1 MSDWRFDAVH
11 EWIAHDPFG
20 RPKDG
25 DLGAG
30 ATPASVLADRVRLSA
45 ARGAYASLRVLVR
58 GAGAY
63 RVSAAIAGV
72 EVDLAKA
79 WYHRLASDASVW
91 LPDALI
97 PTASGAEFALPDP
110 DNAIPGQ
117 TAQEFWVD
125 LWVPRDAAAG
135 ERPGTITLDAGG
147 ATRSIAVVVS
157 VLPIDLPAEPT
168 IVMDK
173 NAYGCRWLERQYP
186 RAYAGL
192 VGEARWRRLTDDLHN
207 VHRIFREH
215 RGCFHHLGHG
225 HSGAFDPIY
234 GPRAVGTGRERR
246 LEGWEQFDQLYGPL
260 LEGSCFAT
268 ASPGQPRARRGA
280 TPVWGIYS
288 PLNPD
293 WPARYVN
300 WGEEGYAVEFRRCI
314 AEFDRHLRERG
325 WTHTTI
331 EFFLNHKKRYRWFGW
346 DGDETKYAKD
356 DAYHLE
362 IARLFHA
369 AVKGSPV
376 RWSYRMD
383 ASWRQGE
390 QFDSLADSVDFW
402 VCNDWLTWYR
412 DAAMRAL
419 ARGNTVFTYG
429 GTPSLASPSTDA
441 LQPVY
446 LAWAR
451 SLSGYLPWLS
461 IQAGDDPW
469 FASDGGGTASIYPGE
484 RFGIDG
490 PIPSIRLK
498 IERNG
503 VQDVD
508 LMQLRAG
515 ATADAVRADLARR
528 IAIRI
533 WKEPVKVARVLGPE
547 DWDSFNLEVG
557 HEPGSNALDRPD
569 PTWFSAIR
577 TYAAGGSTT

>member
-1 MSDWRFDAVH
+1 MSGWRFVAVH

-30 ATPASVLADRVRLSA
+30 VAPESVFSDRVRLRA
-45 ARGAYASLRVLVR
+45 ARGAYASLRVLVQ
-58 GAGAY
+58 GSGGY
-63 RVSAAIAGV
+63 RLSAAVAGI

-79 WYHRLASDASVW
+79 WYHRFPGDTPHW
-91 LPDALI
+91 LPDALV
-97 PTASGAEFALPDP
+97 PVASGASFALPDA
-110 DNAIPGQ
+110 DNAVPGQ
-117 TAQEFWVD
+117 TTQEFWVD
-125 LWVPRDAAAG
+125 LYVPRDAAPG
-135 ERPGTITLDAGG
+135 ERAGAITLDAGG
-147 ATRSIAVVVS
+147 AALAIQVAIDVLAVE
-157 VLPIDLPAEPT
+157 LPAEPT

-186 RAYAGL
+186 AAYKGL
-192 VGEARWRRLTDDLHN
+192 SGDQRWLRLTGDLHN
-207 VHRIFREH
+207 VHRIFHEH

-234 GPRAVGTGRERR
+234 GPRAVGAGRDRR
-246 LEGWEQFDQLYGPL
+246 LEGWEKFDALYGPL
-260 LEGSCFAT
+260 LDGSCFAS
-268 ASPGQPRARRGA
+268 AGPGQPRARRGA

-300 WGEEGYAVEFRRCI
+300 WGEEGYRVEFRRCI
-314 AEFDRHLRERG
+314 AEFDQHLRDKG
-325 WTHTTI
+325 WTRTHI

-369 AVKGSPV
+369 AIKGSPV

-390 QFDSLADSVDFW
+390 QFETLADSVDFW

-412 DAAMRAL
+412 DAAMRAVE
-419 ARGNTVFTYG
+419 RGNTVFTYG
-429 GTPSLASPSTDA
+429 GTPSIAGPTSDA
-441 LQPVY
+441 LQSVY

-451 SLSGYLPWLS
+451 KLSGYLPWLS
-461 IQAGDDPW
+461 ISPGDDPW

-490 PIPSIRLK
+490 PIASIRLK

-503 VQDVD
+503 VQDID
-508 LMQLRAG
+508 LMSLRAG
-515 ATADAVRADLARR
+515 GGADALRADLAKK
-528 IAIRI
+528 IAIKV
-533 WKEPVKVARVLGPE
+533 WKEPSKVARVMDPA

-557 HEPGSNALDRPD
+557 HEPGSNALDRTD
-569 PTWFSAIR
+569 PAWFSAIR
-577 TYAAGGSTT
+577 SYANGGSTT